1 MKKSRKFLNLLNTT
15 DHQVTWKKV
24 VYIFK
29 AISSAWHW
37 YFFFPFQRI
46 FQFHPEFQD
55 DSAFLNLPIV
65 CEFTIPSKPNKEN
78 PPQLLER

>member
-1 MKKSRKFLNLLNTT
+1 MGEGGLTSSKPSPLPNTGIS
-15 DHQVTWKKV
+15 
-24 VYIFK
+24 IF
-29 AISSAWHW
+29 S
-37 YFFFPFQRI
+37 FQTI

-65 CEFTIPSKPNKEN
+65 CEFTIPSKRNKEN